1 MMGLEEEVHTLGRK
15 LSASEE
21 ELAHFRNECSSLRY
35 KQEQLAYM
43 CPYKGFVSLVLWILI
58 NLCVC
63 ECTRLENTQVESCL
77 SENQRRLTSRIGDL
91 QNAQERNQIMDEK
104 NSEKNRQYI

>member
-43 CPYKGFVSLVLWILI
+43 CPYKGFVSLVL
-58 NLCVC
+58 
-63 ECTRLENTQVESCL
+63 
-77 SENQRRLTSRIGDL
+77 
-91 QNAQERNQIMDEK
+91 
-104 NSEKNRQYI
+104 